1 MQKKKTVKSVKDK
14 IFIAV
19 SSFIAGLINAVFGTG
34 AGMIYIIALSRLGVG
49 RDSRIFA
56 TSSLA
61 VLVLSAVSA
70 TAYAVRGQLP
80 LTNALPMCIFGAI
93 GGAIGALLLGKI
105 NPKLLRLLLAVLLII
120 GGVRMIRG

>member
-1 MQKKKTVKSVKDK
+1 MEKEKMKKSVKDK

-34 AGMIYIIALSRLGVG
+34 AGMIYIIALSRLGAG

-61 VLVLSAVSA
+61 VLVL
-70 TAYAVRGQLP
+70 
-80 LTNALPMCIFGAI
+80 
-93 GGAIGALLLGKI
+93 
-105 NPKLLRLLLAVLLII
+105 
-120 GGVRMIRG
+120 

>member
-1 MQKKKTVKSVKDK
+1 MEKEKMKKSVKDK

-34 AGMIYIIALSRLGVG
+34 AGMIYIIALSRLGAG

-80 LTNALPMCIFGAI
+80 LTNALTMCIFGAI